1 MGNMEAE
8 QGIKFMAALVKKF
21 PNMLDMAKSNPGFK
35 DIERIAVTSVANA
48 DSLSEA
54 LQAYDDYLGL
64 IPDWKFVIASN
75 RGAVPGLSV
84 NRTFSDGS
92 VVRGLFGTSAV
103 LLLDPT
109 TRQDMESGREAVIP
123 VDYSISLDS
132 QALSYLAPYLRG
144 KTSRLAG
151 DFHEIFSFISNEH
164 VFVDPIPYMLEN
176 LPNVLVKE
184 KAEKIKQRLAG
195 YEVLRT
201 MDGPYF
207 HKTGQIQSTVSD
219 MDQQKGIDDLLSRMV
234 HDASNPE
241 LMETLLNRHA
251 SLYATLLKMAV
262 IQLRNPKRSLVSKLD
277 EFMEF
282 LDKTMQT
289 IFARETVVAAEFF
302 TRGRD
307 LEFFAKIQKSPV
319 TRLPE
324 LLDALKNMAWDL
336 LHIRHVEGASTI
348 EGAVSQLEKPSPR
361 YFFPSLLTCDK
372 RFIEIIDLYPLKS
385 YAYQKS
391 EHKLIPFPAA
401 NWISKIAGGPERER
415 EFGHRFFSREA
426 VARRD
431 SMRDTAFGNM
441 QEIAFKLETEFAEV
455 AVVK

>member
-207 HKTGQIQSTVSD
+207 HKTGQIQS
-219 MDQQKGIDDLLSRMV
+219 
-234 HDASNPE
+234 
-241 LMETLLNRHA
+241 
-251 SLYATLLKMAV
+251 
-262 IQLRNPKRSLVSKLD
+262 
-277 EFMEF
+277 
-282 LDKTMQT
+282 
-289 IFARETVVAAEFF
+289 
-302 TRGRD
+302 
-307 LEFFAKIQKSPV
+307 
-319 TRLPE
+319 
-324 LLDALKNMAWDL
+324 
-336 LHIRHVEGASTI
+336 
-348 EGAVSQLEKPSPR
+348 
-361 YFFPSLLTCDK
+361 
-372 RFIEIIDLYPLKS
+372 
-385 YAYQKS
+385 
-391 EHKLIPFPAA
+391 
-401 NWISKIAGGPERER
+401 
-415 EFGHRFFSREA
+415 
-426 VARRD
+426 
-431 SMRDTAFGNM
+431 
-441 QEIAFKLETEFAEV
+441 
-455 AVVK
+455 